1 MAVGH
6 ARAKVGATA
15 VPLNY
20 RLTADETA
28 YIVED
33 SDAVL
38 IYADAEHAETFA
50 RIRAA
55 DTARAPRRDSTPS
68 SVEP

>member
-1 MAVGH
+1 MWPELPGGGGDRP
-6 ARAKVGATA
+6 RAGQGRRPA

-20 RLTADETA
+20 RLTPEETA

-38 IYADAEHAETFA
+38 IYADAEQAETFA
-50 RIRAA
+50 R
-55 DTARAPRRDSTPS
+55 ARRR
-68 SVEP
+68 

>member
-38 IYADAEHAETFA
+38 IHADA
-50 RIRAA
+50 
-55 DTARAPRRDSTPS
+55 
-68 SVEP
+68 